1 MSKKR
6 VSEYRNANP
15 TVARI
20 DREISDYERMK
31 SHAIDRMEE
40 LMNKNVHPSKRGL
53 LKQFMER
60 LHNDIEAFS
69 NQIGLLECEKMGLE
83 S

>member
-6 VSEYRNANP
+6 VSEYRNTNP

-53 LKQFMER
+53 LNQFMER

>member
-6 VSEYRNANP
+6 VSEYRNTNP
-15 TVARI
+15 TAERI
-20 DREISDYERMK
+20 DQEIECYERMK
-31 SHAIDRMEE
+31 SHAIDRMKE
-40 LMNKNVHPSKRGL
+40 LTNKQVRPCKRGL
-53 LKQFMER
+53 LNQFMER

>member
-6 VSEYRNANP
+6 VSEYRNTNP

-40 LMNKNVHPSKRGL
+40 LMNKNVHPGKRGL
-53 LKQFMER
+53 LNQFMER

>member
-1 MSKKR
+1 
-6 VSEYRNANP
+6 
-15 TVARI
+15 
-20 DREISDYERMK
+20 MK

-40 LMNKNVHPSKRGL
+40 LMNKNVHPGKRGL
-53 LKQFMER
+53 LNQFMER